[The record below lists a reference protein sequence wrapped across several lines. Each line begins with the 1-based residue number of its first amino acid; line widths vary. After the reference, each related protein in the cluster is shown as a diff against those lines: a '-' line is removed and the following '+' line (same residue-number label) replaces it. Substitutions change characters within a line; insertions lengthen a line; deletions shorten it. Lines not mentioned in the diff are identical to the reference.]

1 MASNS
6 TVLPDEDGD
15 FSDWIEIS
23 NPTDDPIDL
32 GGYHL
37 TDKAE
42 NPKRWT
48 IPRIILQANSK
59 LIVLAS

>member
-32 GGYHL
+32 E
-37 TDKAE
+37 D
-42 NPKRWT
+42 T
-48 IPRIILQANSK
+48 I
-59 LIVLAS
+59 